1 LAGPP
6 ASFGLPVLLLEPLKA
21 LLERYDLLIQLLHA
35 DGSDR
40 SQF

>member
-1 LAGPP
+1 V
-6 ASFGLPVLLLEPLKA
+6 SFGLLVLLLEPLKA